1 MQYRRD
7 NTLGGT
13 WFFTVNLAERK
24 KKLLVEE
31 IEMLRDVM
39 NQVKHK
45 HPFKVDAMVVL
56 PDHLHAIWTLP
67 KDDNE
72 YAKRWGLIK
81 SGFSRK
87 IPKTE
92 RINKSRLNKGER
104 GIWQRRYWEH
114 LIRDDRDY
122 ETHVNY
128 IHHNPVKHGYVKRP
142 FDWPYSTIHEFISN
156 GVLERNWAWC
166 EGENNSMGFREGV

>member
-24 KKLLVEE
+24 KQLLVEE
-31 IEMLRDVM
+31 IEILRDVM

-45 HPFKVDAMVVL
+45 HPYKVDAMVVL

-67 KDDNE
+67 KGDNE

-81 SGFSRK
+81 SGVSRK
-87 IPKTE
+87 IRAE
-92 RINKSRLNKGER
+92 
-104 GIWQRRYWEH
+104 EH
-114 LIRDDRDY
+114 TSELQ
-122 ETHVNY
+122 
-128 IHHNPVKHGYVKRP
+128 
-142 FDWPYSTIHEFISN
+142 SN
-156 GVLERNWAWC
+156 
-166 EGENNSMGFREGV
+166 